1 MLCNYPDKFSK
12 IVLHLGDFNFMEEV
26 FTMLGTLVK
35 GFGFEDVIFQAGAC
49 STGSLSGVL
58 SASHYNRFWTFRSV
72 MGEELELLRMELFV
86 NNGNV
91 LAN

>member
-1 MLCNYPDKFSK
+1 
-12 IVLHLGDFNFMEEV
+12 MEEV

-35 GFGFEDVIFQAGAC
+35 EFGFEDVIFQAGAC

-58 SASHYNRFWTFRSV
+58 SASHYNRFWTFHSV
-72 MGEELELLRMELFV
+72 MGEALESLRMEIFV

-91 LAN
+91 LASEVWM

>member
-1 MLCNYPDKFSK
+1 
-12 IVLHLGDFNFMEEV
+12 MEEV

-35 GFGFEDVIFQAGAC
+35 GFRFEDVIFQAGAC

-58 SASHYNRFWTFRSV
+58 SASHYNRFWTFHSV
-72 MGEELELLRMELFV
+72 MGEALESLRMELFV

-91 LAN
+91 LANEVWM